1 MDKIK
6 PLAKFPITA
15 TRRVEEAE
23 YFLSQSL
30 TDVQI
35 DRVDD
40 RRNFRLEL
48 NSVNFGRTNLIY
60 SSVGAHTKLKP
71 YPDIDHVILIT
82 SMAKPITFEIDNEP
96 HLVTLHEAVIVG
108 PCKQIR
114 VERPAQSEILYL
126 RASLIDLWNQFEKLT
141 ARHHRGSLRFNR
153 TANVCKASGA
163 MLKGL
168 MDYLVILLASGDSVM
183 KVPAIRKNFDNLLIN
198 AMLALPH
205 NKVDK
210 LHEDR
215 SSVVAPAVVYR
226 AEEYMRAHLK
236 NPITISDLIQVCDC
250 SRSVLFTAFR
260 STRGYTPMEFLT
272 EQRLHHSREQLLKS
286 NYNASIAAIALNSGF
301 LSLSWF
307 SQVYRKRFGERP
319 SDTLRKGK

>member
-6 PLAKFPITA
+6 PLAKFPLTA

-23 YFLSQSL
+23 YYLSRSL
-30 TDVQI
+30 TNVQI

-40 RRNFRLEL
+40 RRNFQLEL
-48 NSVNFGRTNLIY
+48 NSANFGRTNIIY
-60 SSVGAHTKLKP
+60 SSVGAHTILKP
-71 YPDIDHVILIT
+71 NPDIDHAILIT
-82 SMAKPITFEIDNEP
+82 TVAKPITFEIDNEP
-96 HLVTLHEAVIVG
+96 HLVTLDEAVVVG

-141 ARHHRGSLRFNR
+141 ARHHRGSLSFNR
-153 TANVCKASGA
+153 TANVCKGSGA

-168 MDYLVILLASGDSVM
+168 MEYLVLNLAINDSVM
-183 KVPAIRKNFDNLLIN
+183 KVSAIRKSFDELLIN

-215 SSVVAPAVVYR
+215 SSVVAPAVVCR

-236 NPITISDLIQVCDC
+236 NPITISDLIQICDC
-250 SRSVLFTAFR
+250 SRNVLFSAFR

-272 EQRLHHSREQLLKS
+272 EQRLHHAREQLLKS
-286 NYNASIAAIALNSGF
+286 NYNASVSAIAADGGF
-301 LSLSWF
+301 VSPSWF
-307 SQVYRKRFGERP
+307 SQVYKKRFGELP
-319 SDTLRKGK
+319 SETLRKRK